1 MVTPEKLGGRYL
13 IDRQVGIGGMGTVFS
28 ATDERLGRRVAV
40 KLLKEELASDPRF
53 IERFRREARAAAA
66 LSHPNVAGVF
76 DYGEEN
82 GRPFIVMELID
93 GRDLSR
99 VMRDEG
105 PLGVERTRH
114 IAGQIALALGHAHSA
129 GLIHRDVKPHNV
141 IVMDDDRVKV
151 TDFGIARATGESTLT
166 ATGTIMG
173 TAQYLSPEQASGET
187 PGPPSDVY
195 SLGIVLYE
203 MLTGAVPFTGD
214 SPVSVALRHVRDEVP
229 APSAIDPTIPP
240 ELDELV
246 ARSTAKQPEDRFAD
260 GNAFASALSVGG
272 TDLPATAELT
282 GEAAAT
288 SAWPF
293 AHPPRWD
300 PNRVGKIVITVF
312 VVLFLVAL
320 TALGF
325 RLADTTEP
333 IRERNRDRAAG
344 TGATPDPSESSAVAT
359 ITLEDYR
366 SRPFDEAEAEL
377 ASLGLIGQP
386 QYEECGQEP
395 GYVCEQSPNP
405 GETVEE
411 GDPVTLVVSTS
422 EGDDDEDS
430 EDEEA
435 SGVGE
440 KDKVPP
446 GQAKK
451 DEEGD
456 D

>member
-1 MVTPEKLGGRYL
+1 
-13 IDRQVGIGGMGTVFS
+13 MGTVFS

-53 IERFRREARAAAA
+53 IERFRREARSAAA

-76 DYGEEN
+76 DYGEED

-93 GRDLSR
+93 GHDLSR

-105 PLGVERTRH
+105 PLGVERTRKL
-114 IAGQIALALGHAHSA
+114 AGQIALALGHAHSA

-141 IVMDDDRVKV
+141 LVIDGDRVKV

-173 TAQYLSPEQASGET
+173 TAQYLSPEQASGEP

-229 APSAIDPTIPP
+229 APSTIDPTIPA
-240 ELDELV
+240 EYDDLV
-246 ARSTAKQPEDRFAD
+246 ARATAKQPEDRFAD
-260 GNAFASALSVGG
+260 GNAFAAALTGG
-272 TDLPATAELT
+272 GGDVPPTAELT
-282 GEAAAT
+282 GASEGA
-288 SAWPF
+288 AWPF

-300 PNRVGKIVITVF
+300 PNRVGKIVIAVF
-312 VVLFLVAL
+312 AILFLVAL

-325 RLADTTEP
+325 RLASQTEP
-333 IRERNRDRAAG
+333 IRERNRARAAD
-344 TGATPDPSESSAVAT
+344 TPDASPSSESPVVPT
-359 ITLEDYR
+359 ITLDDYR
-366 SRPFDEAEAEL
+366 GHPFDEVEAEL
-377 ASLGLIGQP
+377 ETIGLVADP
-386 QYEECGQEP
+386 QYEECGQDE
-395 GYVCEQSPNP
+395 GYVCEQSPGP

-411 GDPVTLVVSTS
+411 GQTVTLVVSTS

-435 SGVGE
+435 SGRG
-440 KDKVPP
+440 KNGKVPP

>member
-40 KLLKEELASDPRF
+40 KLLKEELASEPRF
-53 IERFRREARAAAA
+53 LERFRREARAAAA

-76 DYGEEN
+76 DYGEEG
-82 GRPFIVMELID
+82 GRPFIVMELIH

-99 VMRDEG
+99 VMRDDG
-105 PLGVERTRH
+105 PLGVDRTQK

-141 IVMDDDRVKV
+141 IVMDDDHVKV

-166 ATGTIMG
+166 ATGTILG
-173 TAQYLSPEQASGET
+173 TAQYISPEQAAGEAL
-187 PGPPSDVY
+187 GPPSDVY
-195 SLGIVLYE
+195 SLGIVLFE

-229 APSAIDPTIPP
+229 APSTIDPSIPP
-240 ELDELV
+240 ELDEFV
-246 ARSTAKQPEDRFAD
+246 ARATAKQPEDRFAD

-282 GEAAAT
+282 GETEGAA
-288 SAWPF
+288 AWPF

-300 PNRVGKIVITVF
+300 PNKVGKIVIAVF
-312 VVLFLVAL
+312 AVLFLVAL

-333 IRERNRDRAAG
+333 IRERNRARASAD
-344 TGATPDPSESSAVAT
+344 TPGASETPAAATVA
-359 ITLEDYR
+359 LDDYR

-377 ASLGLIGQP
+377 AALGLIVEP
-386 QYEECGQEP
+386 QYEECGQDT
-395 GYVCEQSPNP
+395 GYVCEQSPGP
-405 GETVEE
+405 GEMVQE
-411 GDPVTLVVSTS
+411 GDAVTLVVSTS
-422 EGDDDEDS
+422 DSDDEDS

-435 SGVGE
+435 SGRGK
-440 KDKVPP
+440 KDKIPP